1 MENVL
6 TNIHLQVNE
15 KIYLKNPD
23 TSDLGK
29 KIVKGSLDL
38 IDELGFEHFT
48 FKKLAQKI
56 STTEAS
62 VYRYFEN
69 KNMVLLYLIN
79 WYWLWVEYRV
89 IFYTANIKSPIER
102 LNRSIDILTE
112 NVKHPSGN
120 PDIDAQKLNRIIIS
134 ESSKAYLTKQVDAQ
148 NRYGFFADYK
158 RLVNNL
164 SSMILEI
171 NASYKYPNMLAS
183 TIIEGIHHQ
192 RYFADH
198 LPKLTDIVK
207 GEDAV
212 SVFYKELLI
221 KAIK

>member
-1 MENVL
+1 MNQIL
-6 TNIHLQVNE
+6 TNINLQVNE
-15 KIYLKNPD
+15 KIYLKNPN

-29 KIVKGSLDL
+29 KIIQGSILL

-48 FKKLAQKI
+48 FKKLALKI

-89 IFYTANIKSPIER
+89 IFYTANIENPLER
-102 LNRSIDILTE
+102 LRRAIDILSE
-112 NVKHPSGN
+112 NVEHNSVN
-120 PDIDAQKLNRIIIS
+120 PDIDHQRLNKIIIS
-134 ESSKAYLTKQVDAQ
+134 ESSKAYLTKEVDAQ
-148 NRYGFFADYK
+148 NRYGYFTDYK
-158 RLVNNL
+158 RLVNRL

-171 NASYKYPNMLAS
+171 NPSYKYPNMLVS
-183 TIIEGIHHQ
+183 TIIEGIHQQ

-198 LPKLTDIVK
+198 IPKLTDVVD
-207 GEDAV
+207 GEDSV
-212 SVFYKELLI
+212 SVFYKALLI